1 MKRFLGSFAA
11 IAASFSATAQAAIAP
26 EEKAAPVETAAL
38 SGPAS
43 AVEHI
48 FQVPDGKGD
57 LMDFVLRPSG
67 NDGMLFASHR
77 SHASHV
83 SHGSH
88 SSHYSSR

>member
-26 EEKAAPVETAAL
+26 EEKAAPVETTVI
-38 SGPAS
+38 SS
-43 AVEHI
+43 SSSVTEHA

-57 LMDFVLRPSG
+57 LMSFVLRPSG
-67 NDGMLFASHR
+67 NDGMLFASHQ